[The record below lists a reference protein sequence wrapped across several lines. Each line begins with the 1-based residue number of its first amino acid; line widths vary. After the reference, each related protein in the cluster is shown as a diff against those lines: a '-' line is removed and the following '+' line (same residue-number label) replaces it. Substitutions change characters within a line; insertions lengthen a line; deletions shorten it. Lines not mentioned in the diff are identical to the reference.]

1 MLRCLPDGYDPDD
14 FIGLG
19 MRNDNYTTLEQT
31 HGNEPGLAII
41 NPVIQDR
48 NRLARKHLFDPNEV
62 DSMLLNVGLP
72 FRFIPFI
79 LHSIV

>member
-14 FIGLG
+14 CIGLG
-19 MRNDNYTTLEQT
+19 MRNDHNTTLEQT
-31 HGNEPGLAII
+31 HGNKPGLAII
-41 NPVIQDR
+41 KPVIQDR
-48 NRLARKHLFDPNEV
+48 DRLARKHPFDPNEV

-79 LHSIV
+79 SPSTV